1 MTSHIP
7 LVVVGLDASNLAIA
21 IVLKAGVHCFGVEQ
35 AAQVDKARET
45 LENQRL
51 LRDNGSVIAGQNW
64 VDGRQATGLLGLRD
78 HHR

>member
-1 MTSHIP
+1 MVKSD
-7 LVVVGLDASNLAIA
+7 DAVTVHHENCDLMSRIDINTLTTQYN
-21 IVLKAGVHCFGVEQ
+21 VLQ
-35 AAQVDKARET
+35 TTRET

>member
-1 MTSHIP
+1 M
-7 LVVVGLDASNLAIA
+7 LVLQQLFNLSDEDLEFQI
-21 IVLKAGVHCFGVEQ
+21 IDRRSFEEFIRLGVMNSI
-35 AAQVDKARET
+35 KET